1 MLRKNSD
8 VHAMIVEQ
16 IKDVEKCLINFENF
30 MRAATTPETV
40 PETLRALC
48 EGVMEAENAADVSLR
63 AMIDSLSAGSYLPST
78 REDLIAIAASC
89 DKIANKCETV
99 AKMIVQQRF
108 SCPAEYAEDLME
120 IFNITKQQ
128 FEILEECIS
137 MLFSKMTVLQ
147 QDPAKLDAIRALE
160 SQVDRIEDKLTEAI
174 FAANIQLAEKM
185 QAAAIIEQLGD
196 ISDIIEDIAD
206 KIQIMVIAR
215 KA

>member
-1 MLRKNSD
+1 MLRKHSD
-8 VHAMIVEQ
+8 VHATIVEQ

-48 EGVMEAENAADVSLR
+48 EGVMDAENAADVSLR

-78 REDLIAIAASC
+78 REDLISIAASC

-99 AKMIVQQRF
+99 AKIIVQQRLV
-108 SCPAEYAEDLME
+108 CPAEYAESLNE

-137 MLFSKMTVLQ
+137 MLFSKLNVLQ
-147 QDPAKLDAIRALE
+147 QDPAKLDSIRALE
-160 SQVDRIEDKLTEAI
+160 SQVDRIEDGLYETIYASNIEL
-174 FAANIQLAEKM
+174 AAKM
-185 QAAAIIEQLGD
+185 QFSHVIEMLCD
-196 ISDIIEDIAD
+196 LSDIIEDIAD